1 MSVRYQFKCLNGIAP
16 HGFSEL
22 FHKNMNAHEG
32 ILKINLIFA
41 LVRRTFYRNDTV
53 LAGEV
58 SYNSRNDITYRLSV
72 VKSKLSAVIDK
83 IKHYRKS

>member
-32 ILKINLIFA
+32 ILKINLI
-41 LVRRTFYRNDTV
+41 LYLSRVRTE
-53 LAGEV
+53 LE
-58 SYNSRNDITYRLSV
+58 
-72 VKSKLSAVIDK
+72 
-83 IKHYRKS
+83 IKDFKVHWFLINNLQMT